1 MRRQNDLHAE
11 ARWEAGERG
20 CGQLIIGLRRVLARL
35 NAGECLELVTQDA
48 GAPVD
53 IPAWCRITGQ
63 ELVSINHPTCIIRKQ
78 GD

>member
-1 MRRQNDLHAE
+1 MCRNQDLHAE
-11 ARWEAGERG
+11 IRWEAGERG
-20 CGQLIIGLRRVLARL
+20 CGQLIVGLRRVLDRM
-35 NAGECLELVTQDA
+35 NAGERLELVSHDA

-63 ELVSINHPTCIIRKQ
+63 ELVFNDHPIYIIRKQ

>member
-35 NAGECLELVTQDA
+35 NAGECLELVTHDA

-63 ELVSINHPTCIIRKQ
+63 ELVSINHPTYIIRKQ